1 MDSEPPDFEAL
12 RKRQRERKRPEK
24 VGRPPLPRE
33 ESISSEPPFAGVGEL
48 KPRALDPSVVDRA
61 GLPTRDTPPPRP
73 PRPPVPPPARRPP
86 PASSVLLALGAA
98 CVVLFTV
105 LQLTNGGGHSSSS
118 SSPPVAAPNSTP
130 PPAPGPAAPGT
141 NPNGT
146 APPRQA
152 AVRWSHD
159 VQLPLNTPYSFGAYP
174 LTRTESFGHGLEVNK
189 SSAGTQLV
197 ADGDGDTVSPWRG
210 RGAPSAKQCAN
221 NAPASD
227 RVALGGSGVA
237 IGGWICAQSNGDVL
251 RLRYRSGS
259 ANLVSSNYRFSVTVW
274 NR

>member
-12 RKRQRERKRPEK
+12 QKRQRERKRPQK
-24 VGRPPLPRE
+24 VRRSPAPRE
-33 ESISSEPPFAGVGEL
+33 EPISGEPPFAGRDEL
-48 KPRALDPSVVDRA
+48 KPQALDPSGVDR
-61 GLPTRDTPPPRP
+61 GRLPTRDTPPPRP
-73 PRPPVPPPARRPP
+73 PRPPVPPPTRRPP
-86 PASSVLLALGAA
+86 PASSVLLALGAV
-98 CVVLFTV
+98 CVALFAV
-105 LQLTNGGGHSSSS
+105 LQLTNGGEHSSS

-146 APPRQA
+146 PPPRQA
-152 AVRWSHD
+152 AVRWNHD

-210 RGAPSAKQCAN
+210 RRAPSASQCAS

-227 RVALGGSGVA
+227 RVALGGSGVP
-237 IGGWICAQSNGDVL
+237 IGGWICAQSGGDLL

-259 ANLVSSNYRFSVTVW
+259 ANLVSSSYRFSVTVW